1 VSVATRDFE
10 DDMASVSDDGP
21 CETPI
26 PDLFEWS
33 SCVYHTSFLPP
44 TSSATAA
51 TVYDKVSHLDFLCDI
66 S

>member
-1 VSVATRDFE
+1 MSAATRDCD
-10 DDMASVSDDGP
+10 DDMAANVSEDGP

-44 TSSATAA
+44 TSAT
-51 TVYDKVSHLDFLCDI
+51 TVVEDKVSHKD
-66 S
+66 